1 MESKPEPKSAPMTLS
16 KFRELRGKF
25 FTIRQEAVEPCGHP
39 MGVQDEPQFSNC
51 QHCWYAYFSQHT
63 ELVLMVGKLMALENG
78 VNTVTRARGKKFV
91 KMFQR
96 FVKTLERLK
105 EVTYDTERTED
116 DVSGSGGSP
125 FGQTIRRND
134 IPTPGEPSEQTGSE
148 HSDQP
153 TVIRP

>member
-1 MESKPEPKSAPMTLS
+1 MSEPKTPPMTLS

-39 MGVQDEPQFSNC
+39 MGVQDEPQFRNC

-63 ELVLMVGKLMALENG
+63 DLVTVLGKIMESSQDG
-78 VNTVTRARGKKFV
+78 VAAIDHIRGKKFRT
-91 KMFQR
+91 MFQR